1 MTGIRRALVLVGLTL
16 AVMVGAAIPASA
28 TFADSVGVAG
38 PTVTTI
44 TVPAPIQVEV
54 KNVTCTSTADPATGT
69 VTSTVSAMIEWQRMA
84 TPREG
89 TGFRVTGHYSDGTA
103 FEMAKTGAT
112 TFEVV
117 GSWTIDLAR
126 SPRISVTT
134 LTSYGWTA
142 QSALISVPK
151 C

>member
-1 MTGIRRALVLVGLTL
+1 MTGIRRAVVLIGLTV

-28 TFADSVGVAG
+28 TFAESVSIAG
-38 PTVTTI
+38 PTVTTL
-44 TVPAPIQVEV
+44 TVPAPINVEV
-54 KNVTCTSTADPATGT
+54 KNVSCSSTVDPTTGT
-69 VTSTVSAMIEWQRMA
+69 VTSTVSARIEWQRMGDIRGA
-84 TPREG
+84 AG
-89 TGFRVTGHYSDGTA
+89 YRVTGHYSNGTS
-103 FEMAKTGAT
+103 FDMAKVGAT

-117 GSWTIDLAR
+117 GTWKVDPAL

-142 QSALISVPK
+142 QSTQIPLPT

>member
-1 MTGIRRALVLVGLTL
+1 MTGIRRALVLIGLTV
-16 AVMVGAAIPASA
+16 AVLVGAAIPASA
-28 TFADSVGVAG
+28 TFADSAGVAG
-38 PTVTTI
+38 PTLTTI
-44 TVPAPIQVEV
+44 TVPAPIQLEV
-54 KNVTCTSTADPATGT
+54 KNVSCTSTVDPATGT

-84 TPREG
+84 TPRGG
-89 TGFRVTGHYSDGTA
+89 TGYRVTGHYSDGTT

-117 GSWTIDLAR
+117 GSWKVDLAR

-142 QSALISVPK
+142 QSTQIPLPT

>member
-1 MTGIRRALVLVGLTL
+1 MTGIRRALVLLGLTV

-28 TFADSVGVAG
+28 TFAESVSIAG

-44 TVPAPIQVEV
+44 TVPAPIHVEV
-54 KNVTCTSTADPATGT
+54 KNVSCASTADPAT
-69 VTSTVSAMIEWQRMA
+69 STVSAVIEWQRMETTRGA
-84 TPREG
+84 TG
-89 TGFRVTGHYSDGTA
+89 YRVTGHYSDGTT
-103 FEMAKTGAT
+103 FEMARTGAT
-112 TFEVV
+112 TFEVTGTWKV
-117 GSWTIDLAR
+117 DRAL

>member
-1 MTGIRRALVLVGLTL
+1 MTGIRRTLVLIGLTL

-28 TFADSVGVAG
+28 TFAESVSIAG

-44 TVPAPIQVEV
+44 TVPAPINVEV
-54 KNVTCTSTADPATGT
+54 KNVSCTSTVDPATGT

-84 TPREG
+84 TIRG
-89 TGFRVTGHYSDGTA
+89 ADGFRVTGHYSDGTT

-117 GSWTIDLAR
+117 GSWKVDRAL

-142 QSALISVPK
+142 QSTQIPLPT

>member
-28 TFADSVGVAG
+28 TFADSAGVAG
-38 PTVTTI
+38 PTLTTI
-44 TVPAPIQVEV
+44 TVPAPIQLEV
-54 KNVTCTSTADPATGT
+54 KNVSCTSTVDPA
-69 VTSTVSAMIEWQRMA
+69 TSTVSAMIEWQRVD
-84 TPREG
+84 TIRGG
-89 TGFRVTGHYSDGTA
+89 TGFRVTGHYSDGTT

-117 GSWTIDLAR
+117 GSWKVDLAR

-142 QSALISVPK
+142 QSTLIPVPT

>member
-1 MTGIRRALVLVGLTL
+1 MTGIRRALVLIGLTL

-28 TFADSVGVAG
+28 TFADSAGVAG

-44 TVPAPIQVEV
+44 TVPAPIHLEV
-54 KNVTCTSTADPATGT
+54 KNVSCTSTVDPA
-69 VTSTVSAMIEWQRMA
+69 TSTVSAMIEWQRMA
-84 TPREG
+84 TPRGG
-89 TGFRVTGHYSDGTA
+89 TGYRVTGHYSDGTT

-117 GSWTIDLAR
+117 GSWKVDLAR
-126 SPRISVTT
+126 SPRVSVTT
-134 LTSYGWTA
+134 LTRYGWTA
-142 QSALISVPK
+142 QSTLIPVRT

>member
-1 MTGIRRALVLVGLTL
+1 MTGIRRTLVLIGLTL

-28 TFADSVGVAG
+28 TFADSAGVVG
-38 PTVTTI
+38 PTLTTI
-44 TVPAPIQVEV
+44 TVPAPIQLEV
-54 KNVTCTSTADPATGT
+54 KNVSCTSTVDPA
-69 VTSTVSAMIEWQRMA
+69 TSTVSAMIEWQRMA
-84 TPREG
+84 TPRGG
-89 TGFRVTGHYSDGTA
+89 TGYRVTGHYSDGTT

-117 GSWTIDLAR
+117 GSWKVDRAL

-142 QSALISVPK
+142 QSTQIPLPT